1 MPTYRRP
8 TTLQDRTRDIDEE
21 DRDYDVAALANNLSQ
36 AFNYRTYGNDDNEE
50 NQNTRDRDDT
60 DAYFDDESAEV
71 VISSLRL
78 GDDQGS
84 LLTNSDWFTF
94 QDHSFSDTT
103 IDDVNMN
110 GNSNANNSSSSSS
123 SDDEVMVGEEEDDDL
138 TEKQKDIISP
148 DKLSTSE
155 NIDESSEMQVTSS
168 CLSPSIDVPMLE
180 VEAVVANGS
189 PTSGSISSP
198 PPAPGVV
205 RALFEEDVE
214 FVGVEAEG
222 TEKAM
227 EQALKEGIV
236 GEAGP
241 LKRNMV
247 QKVPGNESQKE
258 NSGVKEFNDANFW
271 RVDQEVAVLE

>member
-1 MPTYRRP
+1 
-8 TTLQDRTRDIDEE
+8 
-21 DRDYDVAALANNLSQ
+21 
-36 AFNYRTYGNDDNEE
+36 
-50 NQNTRDRDDT
+50 
-60 DAYFDDESAEV
+60 
-71 VISSLRL
+71 
-78 GDDQGS
+78 
-84 LLTNSDWFTF
+84 
-94 QDHSFSDTT
+94 
-103 IDDVNMN
+103 MN

-198 PPAPGVV
+198 PPGVV